1 MSLSD
6 SLRFRV
12 GADFSDANRSLTTF
26 ARSAGAA
33 VAGAFSLGAAAR
45 LTQAFVEAGSEM
57 ETFESRLTTLM
68 GSAAEARARMQELFQ
83 FAATTPFELNQV
95 VAAETTLRGFGAA
108 AEELMPGLIDF
119 AATTGADMSQA
130 AIDIGKAWSQGATG
144 LESDFGRV
152 LRKQIELSTGVN
164 ATTMEL
170 EDFRQALL
178 DTLGNGIFA
187 GGADRLSRTFA
198 GMMSNLRDEWSRFKL
213 AVSDAGLFNNVKGAL
228 SVTLDLIG
236 DNREALGEMASF
248 TSDVLWQSFRAF
260 AEVVG
265 VAATGIRGIQ
275 IGLALAAGPAAD
287 LAAAI
292 IEFYEPV
299 RRMAIMFADRLGLDK
314 VTVAMLKLDGSMGAA
329 RSTLEGIRDRSVE
342 FVRGAMDA
350 KTPLEEVRDLL
361 QAAEDA
367 ASGMADEI
375 DRVGDGGPDGKG
387 GGDGGGG
394 KPPKP
399 PKGPTEEELAAARAY
414 IDELNALDDTREERI
429 RALYEERAWKLIEL
443 NEKGLLTEQDY
454 ADGVVAIY
462 QERDSALA
470 RLEEEGRAFRQE
482 LHEETLRQIEAE
494 KRERLASFQTQV
506 GAFSQMMHSMTS
518 LLQAQGEKAKGI
530 HKAFAIASIIID
542 TAMGIQKAFAEY
554 GWPGGILPAAAV
566 SAEGTVQTAA
576 VLQAHQ
582 GGAFAIGG
590 PTPDEVDLSVGGGRR
605 RVLRGE
611 VVSVGNTQV
620 ARKMA
625 DANATNGASM
635 GGTAVLN
642 LTIGRAA
649 QREVIRGEARYGEYL
664 RGFVRGVNRDSFAA
678 GWSGAGVI
686 A

>member
-152 LRKQIELSTGVN
+152 LRKQIELSAGVN

-187 GGADRLSRTFA
+187 GGADRLSKTFA

-213 AVSDAGLFNNVKGAL
+213 AVSDAGLFDNVKGAL

-299 RRMAIMFADRLGLDK
+299 RRMAIMFADRLGLDR

-350 KTPLEEVRDLL
+350 KTPLEEVRALL
-361 QAAEDA
+361 DAAEA
-367 ASGMADEI
+367 AAGGMADEI
-375 DRVGDGGPDGKG
+375 ARAGSEAPGTAPTGRGDSGKAQAAREA
-387 GGDGGGG
+387 D
-394 KPPKP
+394 
-399 PKGPTEEELAAARAY
+399 LAAARAY

-443 NEKGLLTEQDY
+443 NEAGLLTEQDY

-494 KRERLASFQTQV
+494 KRERLASFRTQI

-625 DANATNGASM
+625 EANATNGASM